1 MEKIVRIMSQSPLAT
16 RQYTDRK
23 TGVEKVMNSVALHLT
38 DGVDNF
44 IAEITGERAVN
55 LPVLRPR
62 RDEENDEHL
71 HRQNLRT
78 VMKKL
83 VKTYKSN
90 TRLYDDDSIEVTP
103 QQQGEPTQKDVK
115 KVGRSKRYATTSKNP
130 LMCIE
135 LKCPDDVVDKAAFF
149 QEELNKLTRD
159 IEIAEPKM
167 ERNAKFLV
175 NDEDLKVCFV
185 KNQKLLKAFL
195 QFHTEGLLDV
205 RRVLY
210 NLTSKI
216 DKCLVINET
225 LICPQKQ

>member
-1 MEKIVRIMSQSPLAT
+1 
-16 RQYTDRK
+16 
-23 TGVEKVMNSVALHLT
+23 
-38 DGVDNF
+38 
-44 IAEITGERAVN
+44 
-55 LPVLRPR
+55 
-62 RDEENDEHL
+62 
-71 HRQNLRT
+71 
-78 VMKKL
+78 MKKL

-90 TRLYDDDSIEVTP
+90 TRVYDDDSIEVTP

-159 IEIAEPKM
+159 IEISEPKM

>member
-1 MEKIVRIMSQSPLAT
+1 
-16 RQYTDRK
+16 
-23 TGVEKVMNSVALHLT
+23 
-38 DGVDNF
+38 
-44 IAEITGERAVN
+44 
-55 LPVLRPR
+55 
-62 RDEENDEHL
+62 
-71 HRQNLRT
+71 
-78 VMKKL
+78 MKKL

>member
-1 MEKIVRIMSQSPLAT
+1 
-16 RQYTDRK
+16 
-23 TGVEKVMNSVALHLT
+23 
-38 DGVDNF
+38 
-44 IAEITGERAVN
+44 
-55 LPVLRPR
+55 
-62 RDEENDEHL
+62 
-71 HRQNLRT
+71 
-78 VMKKL
+78 MKKL
-83 VKTYKSN
+83 LKTYKSN
-90 TRLYDDDSIEVTP
+90 TRVYDDDSIEVTP